1 MNYGIGEDERMTIQ
15 CPNCKR
21 IFQDSE
27 LTGKADYLFN
37 LNDMMKVSGSIMCS
51 CGMVIGYSQY
61 YAPIED
67 SPNIEYTE
75 PDVSGDIEEVK
86 E

>member
-1 MNYGIGEDERMTIQ
+1 MTIQ
-15 CPNCKR
+15 CPRCKR
-21 IFQDSE
+21 VFQDSE
-27 LTGKADYLFN
+27 LTGKADCLFN

-61 YAPIED
+61 FAPIED
-67 SPNIEYTE
+67 SPEIDYTE
-75 PDVSGDIEEVK
+75 FDESDDIEEVK